1 MKRVTLSVSVCVF
14 AVVLLAI
21 AGCSSER
28 DRQSRVDRLNSEEW
42 YLDDSVQRGLPG
54 GPREPADDKDVQ
66 PIVEM
71 EGTEQDSVQSWSK
84 NDSGE
89 TP

>member
-1 MKRVTLSVSVCVF
+1 MKRVALSVCVCVF
-14 AVVLLAI
+14 AMVLPAI
-21 AGCSSER
+21 SGCSSER

-54 GPREPADDKDVQ
+54 GPREPADDRDVQ
-66 PIVEM
+66 PIVDIER
-71 EGTEQDSVQSWSK
+71 TEQDSVQSWSR